1 MRSIALTLVGALV
14 LVGCNATVPGE
25 PITSNK
31 ASTLTK
37 PLPFTPTIKE
47 RTNDRTDGTSF
58 EPCSAY
64 TDGELRALD
73 INPATVEDAA
83 KVDSA
88 NYRGCHWR
96 GNDYSVARGGTQYSQ
111 VVGLEMTLDEYKR
124 YMKTLPW
131 QADRTAH
138 GRSLAVVAENNY
150 CIAVFRAELSI
161 VTTRSSST
169 NPSPGRTVE
178 CERAVAFASLAI
190 TKAP

>member
-1 MRSIALTLVGALV
+1 MG
-14 LVGCNATVPGE
+14 GCTMTVPGQ
-25 PITSNK
+25 PVTSGK
-31 ASTLTK
+31 PGAVAG
-37 PLPFTPTIKE
+37 PLPFNPTIAE
-47 RTNDRTDGTSF
+47 RTNDRTDGTTF

-64 TDGELRALD
+64 SDAELRGLEID
-73 INPATVEDAA
+73 PTTVEDAA

-96 GNDYSVARGGTQYSQ
+96 GSDYSAARGGTQYSQ
-111 VVGLEMTLDEYKR
+111 IVGVEMPLDRYKR
-124 YMKTLPW
+124 YMRTLPW

-138 GRSLAVVAENNY
+138 GRSLAVAAENNY
-150 CIAVFRAELSI
+150 CIAAFRAELSI
-161 VTTRSSST
+161 VATRASST